1 MYKNKKVWSTIGTR
15 IISNISFY
23 NDCMFSEEE
32 LFELIANDEYLIDD
46 SQEIYGKKLINF
58 LKIWEFIEEKIIE
71 SKENYRR
78 NKVHK
83 WAFKIEDY
91 IKIYMLL
98 DETGE
103 FKHVFQK
110 IKDDKS
116 KTLKMIEF
124 FEESLIEE
132 ASLELFIE
140 DMLITFIYFAIESPL
155 GQYTLVFLNLISNA
169 MLLYKGF
176 GPIWPADKNEM
187 IDFAKQASQLIIQC
201 KGLKIE
207 HYNRI
212 PLFKWCFKRLL
223 NMSENN
229 KIILDAL

>member
-1 MYKNKKVWSTIGTR
+1 MYKNKKLWATVGSR
-15 IISNISFY
+15 IISNMSFY
-23 NDCMFSEEE
+23 KEYIFSEEE
-32 LFELIANDEYLIDD
+32 LYELIANEEYLIDD

-58 LKIWEFIEEKIIE
+58 LQIWELIRQKIIE

-78 NKVHK
+78 DNVHK

-98 DETGE
+98 DEAGE
-103 FKHVFQK
+103 FEYVFQK
-110 IKDDKS
+110 IKDEKS

-132 ASLELFIE
+132 ATLELFIE
-140 DMLITFIYFAIESPL
+140 DMLITFIYFAIERPL
-155 GQYTLVFLNLISNA
+155 GQYTLIFINLISNA
-169 MLLYKGF
+169 MLLYRGF
-176 GPIWPADKNEM
+176 GPIWPSDKNEM

-207 HYNRI
+207 HYNRT
-212 PLFKWCFKRLL
+212 PLFKGCYKRLL
-223 NMSENN
+223 DMSENN
-229 KIILDAL
+229 KLILEAL